1 MLSLAFTLIKLA
13 IQTGSCKAL
22 RLEGCSVHVLPKS
35 FVVATARLPPRLSRI
50 FSINTPGSTWQLVPP
65 WYSCGL
71 SYAGAM
77 FSRGL
82 AIHNAGVGHTG
93 SVDKLDREDQGTVL
107 HRDASSRA
115 LQ

>member
-35 FVVATARLPPRLSRI
+35 FVVATARYRPGYRAYLASIRPALPR
-50 FSINTPGSTWQLVPP
+50 QLVPP